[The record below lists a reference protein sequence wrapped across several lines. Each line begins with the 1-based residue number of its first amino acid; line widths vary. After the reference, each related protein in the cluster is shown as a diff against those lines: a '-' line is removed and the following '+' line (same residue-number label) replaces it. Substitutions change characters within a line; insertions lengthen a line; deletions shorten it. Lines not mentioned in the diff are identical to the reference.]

1 MCAQASKNY
10 CTPWHICNPECNA
23 HAMAVHG
30 TVLVHTWAGSLAMQA
45 KKIQHGL
52 THAIWNTCLKHFGA
66 ENGFKHYLLNHM
78 DMKLATE
85 NAVKHLVLNH
95 IDMNMKQ
102 TRWLQ
107 KLQAIIF
114 SSKLEIGGFCI
125 TTSIEWMDQELG
137 GLQGLLVH
145 HSLEASSGSAATWYH
160 VASWGHPRPWR

>member
-1 MCAQASKNY
+1 
-10 CTPWHICNPECNA
+10 
-23 HAMAVHG
+23 
-30 TVLVHTWAGSLAMQA
+30 
-45 KKIQHGL
+45 
-52 THAIWNTCLKHFGA
+52 LKHFGA
-66 ENGFKHYLLNHM
+66 DNDFKHYVLNHM

-95 IDMNMKQ
+95 MDMNMKQ

-125 TTSIEWMDQELG
+125 TTSIEWMGQELG

-145 HSLEASSGSAATWYH
+145 HSLGASSGSAATWCH
-160 VASWGHPRPWR
+160 LASWGHPRPWR

>member
-1 MCAQASKNY
+1 
-10 CTPWHICNPECNA
+10 
-23 HAMAVHG
+23 MAVLHG

-45 KKIQHGL
+45 KKFQHGL
-52 THAIWNTCLKHFGA
+52 THVIWNTCLKHFGA
-66 ENGFKHYLLNHM
+66 ENDFKHYVLNRM
-78 DMKLATE
+78 DMKLAPE

-95 IDMNMKQ
+95 MDMNMKQ

-107 KLQAIIF
+107 KLQAINF

-145 HSLEASSGSAATWYH
+145 HSLGASSGSAATWCH
-160 VASWGHPRPWR
+160 LASWGHPRPWR